1 MEIFDFDIA
10 DIANFTPLFES
21 SLMGVQIK
29 EVNNKNLLRTF
40 INFPFSLYINSPYWV
55 PPLIKDEWKTLY
67 SHLASD
73 DSKFFLAFKD
83 GKISGRAAFIVQ
95 SDERNA
101 QGEQIARFG
110 WIDFI
115 DDAEVYNILMTTGEN
130 WVLSKGCK
138 VIQGPMG
145 FSNLDKTAM
154 LIEGFDKEPTI
165 AEIYNYEYYPDYM
178 QRHGYHKANDWIS
191 YEFEVPEAV
200 PDRLYKYGELVKKR
214 YRVRTVKGNLKAKK
228 KYGMDIFR
236 LINETHRHIH
246 GFIPFDDELAQSYL
260 DKYLPLVDKDLLSLI
275 VDEND
280 HLVGY
285 GVAMPSFSQAFRKSK
300 GRLFPFG
307 YLRLW
312 RAMRHPFKAD
322 LYLIGIADHMRN
334 RGLIALIF
342 QDIISSLIRKG
353 IRVVESNPELETNQQ
368 IHQLWKNYNYTQH
381 KRRRIFKKT
390 L

>member
-1 MEIFDFDIA
+1 M
-10 DIANFTPLFES
+10 FES
-21 SLMGVQIK
+21 GLMGVEIK
-29 EVNNKNLLRTF
+29 EVTNNNLLRTF
-40 INFPFSLYINSPYWV
+40 INFPFSLYMNSPYWV
-55 PPLIKDEWKTLY
+55 PPLIKDEWRTLFP
-67 SHLASD
+67 HLNSD
-73 DSKFFLAFKD
+73 DSKFLLAYKD
-83 GKISGRAAFIVQ
+83 GVISGRVAFIVQ

-101 QGEQIARFG
+101 EGEKMARFG

-130 WVLSKGCK
+130 WVLSKDCK

-154 LIEGFDKEPTI
+154 LIEGFDKVPTI
-165 AEIYNYEYYPDYM
+165 AEIYNYDYYPDYM
-178 QRHGYHKANDWIS
+178 QQHGYHKAHDWIS

-214 YRVRTVKGNLKAKK
+214 YQVRTLEGNLNAKK

-280 HLVGY
+280 QLVGY
-285 GVAMPSFSQAFRKSK
+285 GVAMPSFSQAFRESK

-312 RAMRHPFKAD
+312 RAMRNPVKAD

-334 RGLIALIF
+334 KGLIALIF

-353 IRVVESNPELETNQQ
+353 IRVAESNPELETNQQ
-368 IHQLWKNYNYTQH
+368 IHKLWKNYTYTQH
-381 KRRRIFKKT
+381 KRRRVFKKS